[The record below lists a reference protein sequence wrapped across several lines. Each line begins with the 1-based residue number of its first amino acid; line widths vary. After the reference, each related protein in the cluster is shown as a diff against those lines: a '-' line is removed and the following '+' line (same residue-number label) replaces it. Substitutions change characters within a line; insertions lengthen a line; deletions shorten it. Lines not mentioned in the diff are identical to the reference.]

1 MIRVLH
7 IIGKMDRAGAE
18 TMLMNLY
25 RNIDRSEIQFDFV
38 TFTDEVGDYD
48 AEITKLGGKIIP
60 ILASNPIERMLKLQ
74 SFLKQNPEYKIVHAH
89 MLLSNAFHLLAAKGA
104 GVKNR
109 ISHAHS
115 TSNGQFNIAKKIYE
129 KWALITNNR
138 LATQKIACS
147 ELAAQ
152 YLFGTSKEVWLLP
165 NAVDARKMIT
175 VANQSRDYIGQEFSD
190 SNIKIV
196 QIGRLT
202 EVKNHKFSIQVAEE
216 LKKRDVDFTMYF
228 IGQGPL
234 EDVIKK
240 QVKKRDLDNDII
252 FLGLRTDI
260 AELMAS
266 ADYMIMPSLYEGFP
280 VVLVES
286 QAVGLNALVS
296 HHVPTEVDF
305 NLGLIDFLSINS
317 VDCWVSHL
325 IESNKP
331 IQNDKERLDVLERRG
346 FNIINSA
353 NKLSKYYENF
363 TSPNRL

>member
-74 SFLKQNPEYKIVHAH
+74 NFLKQNPEYKIVHAH

-115 TSNGQFNIAKKIYE
+115 TSNGQFNMAKKIYE
-129 KWALITNNR
+129 KWALITNNK

-152 YLFGTSKEVWLLP
+152 YLFGTSKGVWLLP
-165 NAVDARKMIT
+165 NAVDIQKMIT
-175 VANQSRDYIGQEFSD
+175 VARQSRDYINQELSD
-190 SNIKIV
+190 NNIKIIQV
-196 QIGRLT
+196 GRFA

-216 LKKRDVDFTMYF
+216 LKKRDVDFTIYF
-228 IGQGPL
+228 IGQGPI
-234 EDVIKK
+234 EDMIKE
-240 QVKKRDLDNDII
+240 QVKKRDLDNNII

-286 QAVGLNALVS
+286 QATGLKSIVS
-296 HHVPTEVDF
+296 DQISQEVDLG
-305 NLGLIDFLSINS
+305 LGLIKFLPLNS
-317 VDCWVSHL
+317 KKDWVDRLLAPKKLKKDRDVIVNTL
-325 IESNKP
+325 
-331 IQNDKERLDVLERRG
+331 KEKG
-346 FNIINSA
+346 FDAATNA
-353 NKLSKYYENF
+353 QELSQFYK
-363 TSPNRL
+363 SL

>member
-74 SFLKQNPEYKIVHAH
+74 NFLKQNPEYKIVHAH

-115 TSNGQFNIAKKIYE
+115 TSNGQFNMAKKIYE
-129 KWALITNNR
+129 KWALITNNK

-152 YLFGTSKEVWLLP
+152 YLFGTSKGVWLLP
-165 NAVDARKMIT
+165 NAVDIQKMIT
-175 VANQSRDYIGQEFSD
+175 VARQSRDYINQELSD
-190 SNIKIV
+190 NNIKIIQV
-196 QIGRLT
+196 GRFA

-216 LKKRDVDFTMYF
+216 LKKRDVDFTIYF
-228 IGQGPL
+228 IGQGPI
-234 EDVIKK
+234 EDMIKE
-240 QVKKRDLDNDII
+240 QVKKRDLDNNII

-286 QAVGLNALVS
+286 QATGLAAIAS
-296 HHVPTEVDF
+296 EHVPKEADF
-305 NLGLIDFLSINS
+305 GLGLVEFLSIDS
-317 VDCWVSHL
+317 VNDWVDSL
-325 IESNKP
+325 LKLNLSAPSEEEIE
-331 IQNDKERLDVLERRG
+331 EVLKQKG
-346 FNIINSA
+346 FDASTNA
-353 NKLSKYYENF
+353 KKLTEFYRSF
-363 TSPNRL
+363 L

>member
-74 SFLKQNPEYKIVHAH
+74 NFLKQNPEYKIVHAH

-115 TSNGQFNIAKKIYE
+115 TSNGQFNVAKKIYE

-138 LATQKIACS
+138 LATQKIACGQQ
-147 ELAAQ
+147 AAK
-152 YLFGTSKEVWLLP
+152 YLFGSIEGVWILP
-165 NAVDARKMIT
+165 NAVDIKKMLI
-175 VANQSRDYIGQEFSD
+175 VANQSRDYISQEFTD
-190 SNIKIV
+190 NDIKIL
-196 QIGRLT
+196 QIGRLN
-202 EVKNHKFSIQVAEE
+202 EVKNHQFSIEIAEE
-216 LKKRDVDFTMYF
+216 LKGRDTDFTIYF
-228 IGQGPL
+228 VGQGPL
-234 EDVIKK
+234 ENALKK
-240 QVKKRDLDNDII
+240 QVKKRNLEDKIV

-260 AELMAS
+260 TELMAS
-266 ADYMIMPSLYEGFP
+266 ADYMIMPSFHEGFP

-286 QAVGLNALVS
+286 QAVGLKSIVS
-296 HHVPTEVDF
+296 NTLSKEVD
-305 NLGLIDFLSINS
+305 LGLELVKFLPIAS
-317 VDCWVSHL
+317 VECWV
-325 IESNKP
+325 NKLVNVEDAKVTSEEIHTT
-331 IQNDKERLDVLERRG
+331 IQNEGFDVVL
-346 FNIINSA
+346 NVQ
-353 NKLSKYYENF
+353 KLSSFYTECI
-363 TSPNRL
+363 